1 MLQQKW
7 LYRAVLK
14 FSDAREHTCILDKG
28 QSLVFGKTK
37 NQRPKTGF
45 WYFQKQVFGI
55 SRDWSLERPKT
66 KDKVFGKSKNPR
78 PKTGLW

>member
-37 NQRPKTGF
+37 DQRPGFLIFPKTGLWNFQRLVFGKTKNQRP
-45 WYFQKQVFGI
+45 
-55 SRDWSLERPKT
+55 
-66 KDKVFGKSKNPR
+66 VFGKSKNPR